1 MIKALCI
8 FSLMLTLP
16 AHDFHLSLTEVVHN
30 AESKSLEIS
39 VKLFTDDLA
48 VALLKNGAPKM
59 EIGTDR
65 EPPQAN
71 ELIENYLR
79 RNIKFVVNG
88 KPVEFKYLGKQAELD
103 ATWCFLEVKSVP
115 KVHAIEISN
124 TLLLDSFEDETNMV
138 NLNIGG
144 RKKSGMCRTG
154 NTDLKFEF
162 N

>member
-8 FSLMLTLP
+8 FGLTLMLP
-16 AHDFHLSLTEVVHN
+16 IHDFHMSLTEIYHN

-39 VKLFTDDLA
+39 VKLFTDDLGI
-48 VALLKNGAPKM
+48 ALQKNEAPKM

-79 RNIKFVVNG
+79 RNVKFVING

-103 ATWCFLEVKSVP
+103 ATWCFLEVKNVS
-115 KVHAIEISN
+115 KVHTMEIIN

-144 RKKSGMCRTG
+144 RKKSGMCRKG